1 MEIALCYTEYKLH
14 TFFSIA
20 STDTSSLAIKSEETL
35 NRSVPNMGN
44 AREIFPNHA
53 FIIVLASISTLLT
66 IMCETFNKK
75 NYRSNQGFVASFLK
89 ESEAMLM
96 IRVNSICVVILF
108 VMLLY
113 SAERFI
119 LIFSEDCE
127 MAFGTEGAML
137 HGGNEITLCEALK
150 SCDSEIASVIDPPEP
165 YVQDFRSITISLAVL
180 LLFSAII
187 KPRVYNQGDDP
198 NVHPLNENNDNEL
211 DDRREYDNSRRSRIQ
226 RQIEDLII
234 QTREGQHQQRGS
246 GTRIRAR
253 PVSLGLSDTAAQLTS
268 RFGRVSEQHN
278 ALSKCQQLHK
288 TPLNDN
294 GEEIACT

>member
-1 MEIALCYTEYKLH
+1 
-14 TFFSIA
+14 
-20 STDTSSLAIKSEETL
+20 
-35 NRSVPNMGN
+35 
-44 AREIFPNHA
+44 
-53 FIIVLASISTLLT
+53 
-66 IMCETFNKK
+66 
-75 NYRSNQGFVASFLK
+75 
-89 ESEAMLM
+89 
-96 IRVNSICVVILF
+96 
-108 VMLLY
+108 
-113 SAERFI
+113 

-278 ALSKCQQLHK
+278 AL
-288 TPLNDN
+288 
-294 GEEIACT
+294 